1 MGLMEGLFLTLIN
14 AVACVTF
21 PKLLSVILT
30 FKNQRTEAAVQ
41 TTVSSN
47 NAKSKVPSF
56 PY

>member
-1 MGLMEGLFLTLIN
+1 MGLMEGLLLTLIN
-14 AVACVTF
+14 AVACIAF

-30 FKNQRTEAAVQ
+30 FKNQRTEAVQ